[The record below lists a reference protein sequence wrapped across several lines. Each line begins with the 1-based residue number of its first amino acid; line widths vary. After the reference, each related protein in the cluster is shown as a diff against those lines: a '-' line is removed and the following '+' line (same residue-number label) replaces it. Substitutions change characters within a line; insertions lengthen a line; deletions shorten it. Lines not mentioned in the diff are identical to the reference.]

1 MRCTAF
7 YRWYLPVW
15 LLQVWFTVVYSG
27 QVNVALNKKYSQSTF
42 SSFDDRRPENAANDN
57 TDGTFSDNN
66 CIRTSSSDDNPW
78 WQVDLGQVYPVLNLT
93 IYGRANFES
102 NLEPST
108 ITVDGRECVRI
119 TSMPSRAINIS
130 CSSTLYGRT
139 IRISKSPPK
148 NLMMCEF
155 QVWVCEG
162 GSYGADCNSS
172 CGHCKDNAPC
182 DPISGNCPDGCA
194 PGYTGDRCDTECQ
207 AGTYGADCN
216 SRCGHCKDNT
226 TCDHISG
233 KCPGGCDTGYTGF
246 SCHTE
251 CGAGTY
257 GENCDKSCGHCT
269 GGHTCNHVTGE
280 CKSCDAG
287 WRGNLCIAVCEDGTY
302 GTHCLQHCG
311 QCKHNVTCHHING
324 TCSEGCASGWTANKC
339 NQMCEGGTYGADCNS
354 SCGHCKDNTTC
365 DHISGNCP
373 AGCDIG
379 YTGDRCDTECQAGT
393 YGADCNSRCGHCKD
407 NTTCDHISG
416 KCPGGCVIG
425 YTGDRCDIECSER
438 TYGEN
443 CSKSCG
449 HCTGDTCNHVT
460 GECNSCDP
468 GWRGN
473 FCIVE
478 CEDGKYGAN
487 CQLSCRRC
495 KDDEACDKKTGKCA
509 KGCPPGLLGDLCD
522 QQCPLG
528 SHGDGCNQTCGR
540 CRHQQDCHH
549 ENGFCSNGC
558 LEGFQGTKCME
569 LVDTSTSA
577 AGVAVGI
584 IFVII
589 LLAVVI
595 FLIVRRI
602 RYGSEDRYA
611 TAAPSAGNDFNRVVL
626 EKVKGDN
633 SSDYINAS
641 FITGYKR
648 DKAYIAAQGP
658 RNNTVDD
665 FWRMVWQENV
675 TQIIMLTNA
684 LENGKSKCFEYWPA
698 KGEKNVYGQVEV
710 TCAEEDKRAHFIVRT
725 LHVQPVNVR
734 NFRLVEQLHYV
745 DWKDHEIPSTIALT
759 DFCKFAKSR
768 NSASTLS
775 PPLEQYSFVY
785 EVVLEAYSSL
795 NTRREVAYFDMASLM
810 STTTT
815 TDDKIVDTE
824 FQNLCPYWPT
834 KEEKLVAENYT
845 VTLVDKDVL
854 GVSLQSYSLKWE
866 RKHKHGEVHLL
877 SFTDWRDKVPGYCE
891 DLVHLLQ
898 LLLGL
903 ALDTKSCP
911 VLIQCIDGAAKS
923 GLFCVLCNIIT
934 QMTSDLTADIFMK
947 VREMQEVRP
956 EVVTSLEEYRFCYEV
971 AHRFRASQSLYANR

>member
-1 MRCTAF
+1 M
-7 YRWYLPVW
+7 
-15 LLQVWFTVVYSG
+15 
-27 QVNVALNKKYSQSTF
+27 VAH
-42 SSFDDRRPENAANDN
+42 A
-57 TDGTFSDNN
+57 
-66 CIRTSSSDDNPW
+66 C
-78 WQVDLGQVYPVLNLT
+78 
-93 IYGRANFES
+93 
-102 NLEPST
+102 
-108 ITVDGRECVRI
+108 
-119 TSMPSRAINIS
+119 
-130 CSSTLYGRT
+130 
-139 IRISKSPPK
+139 SPPVS
-148 NLMMCEF
+148 NDEYATVARTATLQLHHQPEVR
-155 QVWVCEG
+155 Q
-162 GSYGADCNSS
+162 
-172 CGHCKDNAPC
+172 
-182 DPISGNCPDGCA
+182 
-194 PGYTGDRCDTECQ
+194 
-207 AGTYGADCN
+207 
-216 SRCGHCKDNT
+216 
-226 TCDHISG
+226 
-233 KCPGGCDTGYTGF
+233 
-246 SCHTE
+246 
-251 CGAGTY
+251 GAGTAHSLGAADVY
-257 GENCDKSCGHCT
+257 VNIRTEALLTAGGRTSHLDARMHAATT
-269 GGHTCNHVTGE
+269 GVSLRMFKME
-280 CKSCDAG
+280 
-287 WRGNLCIAVCEDGTY
+287 
-302 GTHCLQHCG
+302 
-311 QCKHNVTCHHING
+311 
-324 TCSEGCASGWTANKC
+324 
-339 NQMCEGGTYGADCNS
+339 
-354 SCGHCKDNTTC
+354 
-365 DHISGNCP
+365 
-373 AGCDIG
+373 
-379 YTGDRCDTECQAGT
+379 
-393 YGADCNSRCGHCKD
+393 
-407 NTTCDHISG
+407 
-416 KCPGGCVIG
+416 
-425 YTGDRCDIECSER
+425 
-438 TYGEN
+438 
-443 CSKSCG
+443 
-449 HCTGDTCNHVT
+449 
-460 GECNSCDP
+460 
-468 GWRGN
+468 
-473 FCIVE
+473 VE
-478 CEDGKYGAN
+478 KK
-487 CQLSCRRC
+487 LRSV
-495 KDDEACDKKTGKCA
+495 DDEFSEL
-509 KGCPPGLLGDLCD
+509 PSGLIYDCKN
-522 QQCPLG
+522 G
-528 SHGDGCNQTCGR
+528 SQK
-540 CRHQQDCHH
+540 
-549 ENGFCSNGC
+549 ENHYKNRFN
-558 LEGFQGTKCME
+558 T
-569 LVDTSTSA
+569 
-577 AGVAVGI
+577 
-584 IFVII
+584 I
-589 LLAVVI
+589 LP
-595 FLIVRRI
+595 
-602 RYGSEDRYA
+602 Y
-611 TAAPSAGNDFNRVVL
+611 DFNRVVL

-775 PPLEQYSFVY
+775 PPLVHCSAGVGRTGTYIAIDIVMDQATEDGTVDVLDVVKRLRDDRCNMVQNKEQYSFVY

-824 FQNLCPYWPT
+824 FQNLQLMRDRLKQPRYTISTSSENRDKNRNMNSLPPDNHLVYLTAHARGRNNYISAVFAPTLIDARGSILTQLPLPDTVQDLWRLVESFDVTNIVSLGSADCLQKNLCPYWPT